1 MALETTSNQLG
12 VQDFFANPIKN
23 QSAVKSLLGGEFS
36 DSPSPPAGE
45 GRGEGYKTSYDS
57 NLNKYLNEKAISE
70 MINVNTEISRILDKF
85 KISIKINM
93 SILNNLVQNHL
104 PQTKNTALGIADNL
118 PQNFKP
124 AVNRKALVEATVLH
138 DIAKVIIPENIVNKQ
153 GSLTEAEREIMKE
166 HAKLSYELLKTTDLS
181 EETLNLIK
189 NHHQNPQKTGYPIV
203 DEDFAAD
210 LNLQILSMAD
220 IYSALREKRSYK
232 AELNREQALEIINKE
247 TQEGKFHP
255 QVYKALVDYTNKE
268 ESSFK
273 LKPKRQIF
281 NFKSVNS
288 FST

>member
-1 MALETTSNQLG
+1 MMVLETSSNQLG
-12 VQDFFANPIKN
+12 VQDFFANPVKN
-23 QSAVKSLLGGEFS
+23 QSAVKSLLGGES
-36 DSPSPPAGE
+36 A
-45 GRGEGYKTSYDS
+45 SYSGADS

-85 KISIKINM
+85 KISVKINM
-93 SILNNLVQNHL
+93 GILNNLVQNHL

-118 PQNFKP
+118 PQNFKS

-189 NHHQNPQKTGYPIV
+189 NHHQNPQKTGYPNA
-203 DEDFAAD
+203 DEDFVSD

-268 ESSFK
+268 ESS
-273 LKPKRQIF
+273 LKSKWQIF
-281 NFKSVNS
+281 NFKFANS
-288 FST
+288 LSA

>member
-23 QSAVKSLLGGEFS
+23 QSAVKSLLGGES
-36 DSPSPPAGE
+36 A
-45 GRGEGYKTSYDS
+45 SYSGADS

-189 NHHQNPQKTGYPIV
+189 NHHQNPQKTGYPIA
-203 DEDFAAD
+203 DEDFVSD

-232 AELNREQALEIINKE
+232 AEFNREQALEIINKE

-255 QVYKALVDYTNKE
+255 QVYKALVDYTKKE
-268 ESSFK
+268 EVSFK
-273 LKPKRQIF
+273 LKPKWQIF

-288 FST
+288 LSA